1 MNVNLALTLILG
13 LVIQLAQVLPG
24 AIVSSSCPVTVAQ
37 SCECCPDPQSCD
49 CARNGEPDHHAPSPA
64 LPETGSQLKVPIAK
78 ADEPLV
84 SVSPRKE
91 TGSSGESSASPRGEP
106 VHGYT
111 GVRLAVAYCS
121 FVI

>member
-24 AIVSSSCPVTVAQ
+24 AIVASSCPVTVAQ
-37 SCECCPDPQSCD
+37 SCECCPDSQSCD

-64 LPETGSQLKVPIAK
+64 LPETGSLLKVPIAK
-78 ADEPLV
+78 SDEPLV
-84 SVSPRKE
+84 SVRRWKE
-91 TGSSGESSASPRGEP
+91 TGASGQSTASSRGEP

-111 GVRLAVAYCS
+111 GVRLSVAFCS
-121 FVI
+121 FII